1 MALGVRPS
9 LWPLICV
16 GGVWWV
22 GCGSSPNNAGAVST
36 PEGPPHP
43 GTGGSATTDAE
54 ATPLE
59 PAGRDDGATTGASAD
74 DATSFI
80 PPPPPVG
87 DGASPLLWIA
97 DAAPVRASDCK
108 PGTYSGT
115 FVLNVGFLGINSLT
129 LMGNLS
135 ITLVANKPSA
145 QFGEFNSGIL
155 TVAPGAMFSA
165 KDNLG
170 DVLFA
175 DIAGQLDCGSR
186 MFVGTLSNGGYYV
199 FGNDAASGMLDGT
212 MSAPYDPGEAG
223 PPTLGSGT
231 FTFTSPQVPLTQGMG
246 TWSAALQ

>member
-1 MALGVRPS
+1 MASGVRPS
-9 LWPLICV
+9 LWPLICA
-16 GGVWWV
+16 GGVCFY
-22 GCGSSPNNAGAVST
+22 GCGSSGNNARSLSA
-36 PEGPPHP
+36 PQGPSHP
-43 GTGGSATTDAE
+43 GGSASAVTDAE

-59 PAGRDDGATTGASAD
+59 PAGGASADASAD
-74 DATSFI
+74 DATNFI
-80 PPPPPVG
+80 PPPPPLG
-87 DGASPLLWIA
+87 DGASLLLWIA
-97 DAAPVRASDCK
+97 DGAPVKASDCK

-115 FVLNVGFLGINSLT
+115 FVLNVAFLGVGALT

-170 DVLFA
+170 DALFA
-175 DIAGQLDCGSR
+175 DISGQLDCGSR

-212 MSAPYDPGEAG
+212 MSATYDPSAS
-223 PPTLGSGT
+223 PPMLGSGT

-246 TWSAALQ
+246 TWSASLQ

>member
-16 GGVWWV
+16 GGVCAV
-22 GCGSSPNNAGAVST
+22 GCGSSANNARSVSV
-36 PEGPPHP
+36 PQAPPHA
-43 GTGGSATTDAE
+43 GGSGSTTTDAE

-59 PAGRDDGATTGASAD
+59 PAGGATTDANAD
-74 DATSFI
+74 DATNFI
-80 PPPPPVG
+80 PPPPPPS

-97 DAAPVRASDCK
+97 DAAPMRASDCK
-108 PGTYSGT
+108 PGTYSGA
-115 FVLNVGFLGINSLT
+115 FVLKVGFLGVNGLT

-170 DVLFA
+170 DELFA

-212 MSAPYDPGEAG
+212 MSATYDPTAS

>member
-1 MALGVRPS
+1 L
-9 LWPLICV
+9 
-16 GGVWWV
+16 V
-22 GCGSSPNNAGAVST
+22 GCGSSQNNAGSVST
-36 PEGPPHP
+36 PDGPPHP
-43 GTGGSATTDAE
+43 GTSGIATTDAE
-54 ATPLE
+54 ATPAE
-59 PAGRDDGATTGASAD
+59 RDGGATTDANAD
-74 DATSFI
+74 DATNFI
-80 PPPPPVG
+80 PPPTPLG
-87 DGASPLLWIA
+87 DGASALLWIA
-97 DAAPVRASDCK
+97 DAAPVKATDCK

-115 FVLNVGFLGINSLT
+115 FVLNVGGLVGGGLT
-129 LMGNLS
+129 LNGNLS

-212 MSAPYDPGEAG
+212 MSATYDPGDAG
-223 PPTLGSGT
+223 PPRLASGT
-231 FTFTSPQVPLTQGMG
+231 FTFSSPQVPLTQGMG